1 MNAFSTATVAALL
14 AATAT
19 LANAETYP
27 QMHFDTNAASS
38 QYQHEAL
45 RDASTPTAFA
55 SSAAQTGMIEIALGG
70 LALQKSNNSQVR
82 QFAQKMIRDHGQAN
96 LELDSIVQREGLI
109 LPTRLDA
116 KYDAI
121 VRSFNAKSG
130 AEFDKAYI
138 AHMAKNHA
146 DEMSLFESAA
156 RLSDPQ
162 VAAYAQK
169 TLTMLQEHRQLA
181 ENLRAT
187 GLRTASAR

>member
-1 MNAFSTATVAALL
+1 
-14 AATAT
+14 
-19 LANAETYP
+19 
-27 QMHFDTNAASS
+27 
-38 QYQHEAL
+38 
-45 RDASTPTAFA
+45 
-55 SSAAQTGMIEIALGG
+55 MIL
-70 LALQKSNNSQVR
+70 
-82 QFAQKMIRDHGQAN
+82 DHGQAN
-96 LELDSIVQREGLI
+96 LELDSIVKSEGLI

-130 AEFDKAYI
+130 AEFDRAYI

-146 DEMSLFESAA
+146 DDTRLFESAA
-156 RLSDPQ
+156 RLSDPR

-187 GLRTASAR
+187 EVRTASTR